1 MAVMKNKEYFFFYT
15 WFFIVGI
22 PLSYMMGSHT
32 FPWQASHAEGLTTL
46 VNEQPNQLTVLHF
59 LSVDC
64 DCSKAVFEKLISR
77 NPRTNELE
85 KVFIMGKNLSWE
97 KQLRKKH
104 YQIETNERD
113 YFSTKLDIKAV
124 PQLVIIK
131 DRKILYS
138 GGYSNV
144 RAPASSQIED
154 EKIIAEISNKKSGT
168 SSERPIFGC
177 LTGRVERKIYDPL
190 KLKYE

>member
-1 MAVMKNKEYFFFYT
+1 MLAMKHKEYFFFYT

-32 FPWQASHAEGLTTL
+32 FPWQASHAKDLVTL
-46 VNEQPNQLTVLHF
+46 ANEKRNKLTVLHF

-64 DCSKAVFEKLISR
+64 DCSKAVLEKLISR
-77 NPRTNELE
+77 NPLINEDE

-97 KQLRKKH
+97 EQLRKKQ
-104 YQIETNERD
+104 YQFETNERD
-113 YFSTKLDIKAV
+113 YFSTKFDIKAV